1 MPVHLNEDDFLKQFP
16 NGLDEFP
23 TLIDREHYIDAW
35 HLNTIFD
42 SILRIEQ
49 YYLDHKE
56 SIEAAS
62 MDSFEGSDGELVL
75 DIPPGRYDSGKT
87 ATASDANLVDYN
99 IASGVTIFGVVGSL
113 AVGGAG
119 GPEIAVSTA
128 STANGLAYAA
138 PPSLDLSSA
147 VPSVADPSAV
157 AS

>member
-1 MPVHLNEDDFLKQFP
+1 MPIHLSEDDFLKQFP
-16 NGLDEFP
+16 AGLDEFP

-62 MDSFEGSDGELVL
+62 MDSFEGADGVSVIS
-75 DIPPGRYDSGKT
+75 IPAGRYDSGKT
-87 ATASDANLVDYN
+87 CTAVDANLVESN
-99 IASGVTIFGVVGSL
+99 IKKDVIIFGVTGSL
-113 AVGGAG
+113 DAAG
-119 GPEIAVSTA
+119 GGPACALSSAAATADALTST
-128 STANGLAYAA
+128 S
-138 PPSLDLSSA
+138 PPSLDVSSA
-147 VPSVADPSAV
+147 VASVGVPSAV

>member
-16 NGLDEFP
+16 TGLDEFP

-62 MDSFEGSDGELVL
+62 MESFEGADGLAL
-75 DIPPGRYDSGKT
+75 IPIPAGRYDAGKT
-87 ATASDANLVDYN
+87 CKAVDSDLVATN
-99 IASGVTIFGVVGSL
+99 IKKDVILFGVTGSLDASG
-113 AVGGAG
+113 GGISVS
-119 GPEIAVSTA
+119 PVSTVFVA
-128 STANGLAYAA
+128 DSLVSKSLPALDVSGALAA
-138 PPSLDLSSA
+138 
-147 VPSVADPSAV
+147 VADPSA
-157 AS
+157 ST